1 VKGRSAREHD
11 VDLFVTVQLLGVL
24 LDDDVADV
32 LGDERVDP
40 EGAHVEHVPDRA
52 PEQLAVVDRQVDL
65 VELDAPPA

>member
-1 VKGRSAREHD
+1 
-11 VDLFVTVQLLGVL
+11 VTVQLLGVL

-52 PEQLAVVDRQVDL
+52 PEQLAVVDRQGLDL